1 MAYSVT
7 LSGTSLVFPIEVY
20 QGIKMKKAKYK
31 KVQMRANKTFRGVTG
46 SIPSQPKITKLI
58 TKIPS
63 AHLNGEL
70 L

>member
-1 MAYSVT
+1 M
-7 LSGTSLVFPIEVY
+7 EVY

-46 SIPSQPKITKLI
+46 SIPSHPKITKLI